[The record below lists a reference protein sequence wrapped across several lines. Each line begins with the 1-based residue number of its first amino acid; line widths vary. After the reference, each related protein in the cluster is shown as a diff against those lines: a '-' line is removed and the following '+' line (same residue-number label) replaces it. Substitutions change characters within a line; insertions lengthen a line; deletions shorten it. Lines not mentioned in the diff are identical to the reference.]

1 MEEKKNMISITQ
13 DSNQEV
19 GISLNWFGLILK
31 KWASLPVKLKGETT
45 IYEYR
50 DLILPNDVT
59 KLCRC
64 VTDTSYP
71 HPVSKDRHNFS
82 NSVAKYMLL
91 HVSNRAEILS

>member
-1 MEEKKNMISITQ
+1 MEEKKSTISITQ

-50 DLILPNDVT
+50 DLMLPNDVT
-59 KLCRC
+59 KL
-64 VTDTSYP
+64 VTPT
-71 HPVSKDRHNFS
+71 
-82 NSVAKYMLL
+82 
-91 HVSNRAEILS
+91 ILIL